1 MITSHAPARFIAGRL
16 LIVASCLAVLVV
28 AHLSWPAIASAQPQ
42 RGGQAVA
49 AQDPTLKPT
58 GERVRVPTSHAN
70 IQAAPSSGAQILV
83 LAPRGTVL
91 NVLGRDKEW
100 VQVQLIPE
108 LRKTGILMRWY
119 RNETSGWMHDSTVEI
134 VK

>member
-1 MITSHAPARFIAGRL
+1 MITSHPPARFIAGRL

-49 AQDPTLKPT
+49 PQDPTLKAT

-91 NVLGRDKEW
+91 NVVGRCKD
-100 VQVQLIPE
+100 QG
-108 LRKTGILMRWY
+108 RGILKPFSHR
-119 RNETSGWMHDSTVEI
+119 RFAPPEA
-134 VK
+134 